1 MRYIIVPILLFVF
14 SLLSGADTN
23 SILKGR
29 VTDSRTN
36 DPLSGVYVIYGKNLG
51 KITDENGNFVIITNS
66 EKIRVSFQFIG
77 YESITREFIMPPG
90 DTVMVEIQLEMKIR
104 EIDQVVIS
112 ANRTEQKI
120 AELTIS
126 MDIIK
131 ASFISDNHITDAQE
145 LINKTPGIEVMDGQ
159 ASVRGGSGFSYGAG
173 SRVLALIDGLPVL
186 SADAGNIKWQF
197 LPLENIS
204 QIEIIKG
211 ASSVLYGSSA
221 LNGIINFR
229 SAEAGNI
236 PVTQFYAE
244 TGIYDKPK
252 NKNRVWWDT
261 PRSFST
267 VSFSHLQKF
276 GNTDIGIGTN
286 LLIDEGYRRLN
297 GEKLGRISLKLKHRN
312 SRIDGLTYGLNL
324 NGGMTV
330 KRDFVLWE
338 NAGSG
343 ALKQDE
349 STAVELHG
357 NFLAIDP
364 YITLKKTDRYKHDL
378 RMRMQSSQ
386 NRFPESEK
394 NNSDAFSIFSEYQG
408 WYRLSEI
415 IDLTA
420 GVSETYSKISSQFYG
435 DHTGINI
442 AGFSQL
448 EIRPVYSLKAVAGV
462 RIEHNAPDHKN
473 DKTVP
478 IFRAGINWQAAD
490 YTFLRASF
498 GQGYRYPSIA
508 EKFAS
513 TTLGSVKIIPNP
525 SVQPESGWSSEIGIK
540 QGIAAGKISGQAD
553 LSFFFLQNKDLIE
566 FMFGIYP
573 GSDGGQGFRATNVEQ
588 SRVYGYELEFLL
600 NRDFGKINTT
610 VSGGYTYIYPVE
622 FNSTSRENTDIYLKY
637 RRKHSGKISI
647 NTKWEKFDLGV
658 HLYVKS
664 KILNIDDVFLGPL
677 TRESILPGFY
687 DYWLVNNKGHILTD
701 ISLGYKIN
709 SKFTL
714 SVAVKNLTNTEYM
727 GRPGDIQPQR
737 NFSLR
742 FAGSF

>member
-1 MRYIIVPILLFVF
+1 MRNIIVPILLFVC
-14 SLLSGADTN
+14 SHLSGADTN
-23 SILKGR
+23 RILKGR
-29 VTDSRTN
+29 VTDSMTN
-36 DPLSGVYVIYGKNLG
+36 DPLPGVYVIYGKNLG

-66 EKIRVSFQFIG
+66 EKLRVTFQFIG

-90 DTVMVEIQLEMKIR
+90 DTVIAEIQLEMKIR

-131 ASFISDNHITDAQE
+131 ATFISDNHITDAQE

-159 ASVRGGSGFSYGAG
+159 ASIRGGSGFSYGAG

-267 VSFSHLQKF
+267 VSFSHLHKF

-297 GEKLGRISLKLKHRN
+297 GEKLGRVSLKLKHRN
-312 SRIDGLTYGLNL
+312 GRVDGLTYGLNL
-324 NGGMTV
+324 NGGVTV

-364 YITLKKTDRYKHDL
+364 YITLKKTDRYRHDL
-378 RMRMQSSQ
+378 RMRLQSSQ

-394 NNSDAFSIFSEYQG
+394 NNSDAYSIFTEYQG
-408 WYRLSEI
+408 WFRLSEI
-415 IDLTA
+415 INLTA
-420 GVSETYSKISSQFYG
+420 GVSDTYSKINSQFYG
-435 DHTGINI
+435 DHTGNNI

-448 EIRPVYSLKAVAGV
+448 EFTPVYRLKAVAGV
-462 RIEHNAPDHKN
+462 RIEHNALDRKKDNP
-473 DKTVP
+473 VP

-513 TTLGSVKIIPNP
+513 TTLGSVKVIPNP
-525 SVQPESGWSSEIGIK
+525 YVQPESGWSSEIGIK
-540 QGIAAGKISGQAD
+540 QGIATGRITGQAD
-553 LSFFFLQNKDLIE
+553 LSVFFLQNKDLIE
-566 FMFGIYP
+566 FMFGLYP
-573 GSDGGQGFRATNVEQ
+573 GPDGGLGFRATNFEQ
-588 SRVYGYELEFLL
+588 SRVYGYEIEFLL
-600 NRDFGKINTT
+600 SRFFGKMNTT
-610 VSGGYTYIYPVE
+610 VSGGYTYIYPVDK
-622 FNSTSRENTDIYLKY
+622 SIPQKNTYLKY

-647 NTKWEKFDLGV
+647 NTRWEKIDLGLN
-658 HLYVKS
+658 LYIKS
-664 KILNIDDVFLGPL
+664 KILNIDDVFLLPD

-687 DYWLVNNKGHILTD
+687 DYWLVNNKGYILTD
-701 ISLGYKIN
+701 TSLGYKIN

-737 NFSLR
+737 NYSLR
-742 FAGSF
+742 FAGRF